1 MEIMEAEIAEEL
13 PPDLQEILNLHEQLK
28 QKRDQER
35 QRQLAEL
42 SKVISKKRDEVVKA
56 RHTSGVETVWQED
69 QNNYEGIDEFNRG
82 GLKPKYT
89 KSRSTDGGIIS
100 NSAGG
105 HNQNQ
110 CTAFFN
116 ITRQFVDSAAARMG
130 DILLPAG
137 DWNWA
142 TEKTPVPEY
151 VEDIGKGNVVDQSG
165 AVLQQD
171 YSDSQSVDHAE
182 RAERAEERIKDWLV
196 ETRYHA
202 ECRKVIESSA
212 RIGSGVLKGCYPK
225 KRKTKA
231 FYNNTLEIIEEVVP
245 SSKAVDIWDFF
256 PDYPNCGEDI
266 QDGEFVFERD
276 YITAK
281 DLNEFANAPELGYFA
296 DAIKKVIEEGPGK
309 KYTDGSGKTK
319 SEDMFEVWY
328 YTGWIDVEQT
338 QIFDTDDTG
347 EEGEDDDECQD
358 FRMFVIVMV
367 NDTIIKGHESPLDT
381 SFPYD
386 VMVWQRVANMPWGIG
401 VSRQMRESQQF
412 MTVAARN
419 LVDNM
424 GLAAIPMIAIRRD
437 GIEPENKQWEIK
449 KGKVWWLTDEMVTDI
464 KNSIQFLT
472 APTMQAE
479 LVANMQLATKM
490 AEDST
495 GINFLL
501 QGQQGSA
508 PDTVGGMELLHR
520 NASALLR
527 RIARIYDENVT
538 ERHIQRYH
546 EWLLLYGKDD
556 EKCDLQIQAIGSSA
570 LVEREIQEMELLQL
584 LQFSLNP
591 MFGIS
596 PNKTMQEML
605 RAKRFEPSKFEMDE
619 EEKQRVQQ
627 IAPPQ
632 IQAAQIRA
640 QADLQKAQ
648 MSAQVDMQKVKS
660 DQDRDA
666 IFQQSVAQRSQLD
679 YEYKMK
685 LLEQENIKLQLQK
698 DLAILEYSTKQ
709 QISLDETKAKLASDA
724 MKLNVQKELASM
736 TESPKQMLTPPV
748 EPQGRAPDGMAFQ
761 R

>member
-13 PPDLQEILNLHEQLK
+13 PPDLQEILNIHSELK
-28 QKRDQER
+28 KKREEEK
-35 QRQLAEL
+35 QRQLDAL

-56 RHTSGVETVWQED
+56 RRASGVEQVWEED
-69 QNNYEGIDEFNRG
+69 QHNYEGIDEFNRG

-89 KSRSTDGGIIS
+89 KSRSTDGGIMS
-100 NSAGG
+100 NTAGG
-105 HNQNQ
+105 KNQNQ

-116 ITRQFVDSAAARMG
+116 ITRQFVDSATARMG
-130 DILLPAG
+130 DILLPSG
-137 DWNWA
+137 DWNWS
-142 TEKTPVPEY
+142 TQKTPVPDY
-151 VEDIGKGNVVDQSG
+151 IEDAGKGNVIDQNG
-165 AVLQQD
+165 QVLQQD
-171 YSDSQSVDHAE
+171 YEQTADHAE
-182 RAERAEERIKDWLV
+182 REERAENRIKDWLV

-202 ECRKVIESSA
+202 ECRKVIESA
-212 RIGSGVLKGCYPK
+212 GRLGTGVLKGPFPH

-245 SSKAVDIWDFF
+245 STKAIDIWDFF

-266 QDGEFVFERD
+266 QGGEFVFERD

-281 DLNEFANAPELGYFA
+281 DLNEFANAPELGYLP

-338 QIFDTDDTG
+338 QIFDTDDQG
-347 EEGEDDDECQD
+347 IEGEDDDECAD

-381 SFPYD
+381 TFPYD

-412 MTVAARN
+412 MTVSARN

-437 GIEPENKQWEIK
+437 SIEPENKQWEIK
-449 KGKVWWLTDEMVTDI
+449 KGKVWWLTDEVV
-464 KNSIQFLT
+464 KNINESIQFLA

-538 ERHIQRYH
+538 ERHIKRYH
-546 EWLLLYGKDD
+546 EWLLLYGEDQD
-556 EKCDLQIQAIGSSA
+556 KCDLQIQAIGSSA
-570 LVEREIQEMELLQL
+570 LVEREIQEMEMLQL

-591 MFGIS
+591 AFGVS
-596 PNKTMQEML
+596 PAKTMQELL
-605 RAKRFEPSKFEMDE
+605 RAKRFEPAKFEMTE
-619 EEKQRVQQ
+619 EEKQRLSQGQ
-627 IAPPQ
+627 PAPQ
-632 IQAAQIRA
+632 VQAAQIRA
-640 QADLQKAQ
+640 QTELQKAE
-648 MSAQVDMQKVKS
+648 MTNQVAMQRVQS

-666 IFQQSVAQRSQLD
+666 LFQQSVAQRSQLD

-724 MKLNVQKELASM
+724 LKMQTQKQLAAM
-736 TESPKQMLTPPV
+736 TETPKQVLTPPV